1 VNYTGFISC
10 ILTMVEVELRRLRHD
25 PIEIF
30 TRAIQPVL
38 WVIVF
43 GSVMAKVRAFPGVGD
58 YVTFIAP
65 GVIMQSA
72 TFIALAYGIML
83 VFEREAGL
91 LKRLL
96 TVPISRV
103 AIVLGRSLAGGIRAS
118 TQYIIVLI
126 AAIIVGAKINLNPLG
141 LFIGWL
147 TIIYVAMGFTGLSI
161 LIASTLK
168 TRERFMGIIG
178 AISMPL
184 FFASNALYPVDI
196 MPEFIKIIA
205 LGNPLTYTVNI
216 LRKIL
221 IHGDYDI
228 LVDLFALTVF
238 NAISIMAAFKCFSKI
253 IE

>member
-1 VNYTGFISC
+1 
-10 ILTMVEVELRRLRHD
+10 
-25 PIEIF
+25 
-30 TRAIQPVL
+30 
-38 WVIVF
+38 
-43 GSVMAKVRAFPGVGD
+43 
-58 YVTFIAP
+58 
-65 GVIMQSA
+65 
-72 TFIALAYGIML
+72 
-83 VFEREAGL
+83 
-91 LKRLL
+91 
-96 TVPISRV
+96 VPISRV

-118 TQYIIVLI
+118 TQYVIVLI
-126 AAIIVGAKINLNPLG
+126 AAIIIGAKINLNPLG

-253 IE
+253 IIE